1 MIIETTLEK
10 EKRQIESL
18 KMKPYA
24 LIVSHLNRRFEYYAS
39 IIDAQ
44 VCITYKKVNE
54 TDFHSKQDST
64 NISCVEL
71 FFEVTD

>member
-1 MIIETTLEK
+1 MIIETTSEK

-24 LIVSHLNRRFEYYAS
+24 LIVSNLNRIFEYYAS

-44 VCITYKKVNE
+44 VCIAIKKVNE
-54 TDFHSKQDST
+54 TDFHSKHNSA
-64 NISCVEL
+64 NISCVDL